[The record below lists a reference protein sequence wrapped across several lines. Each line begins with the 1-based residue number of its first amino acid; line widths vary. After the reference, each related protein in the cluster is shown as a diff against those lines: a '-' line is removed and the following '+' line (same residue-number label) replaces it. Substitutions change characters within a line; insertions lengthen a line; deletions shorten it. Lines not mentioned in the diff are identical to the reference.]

1 MKHLINKY
9 STNQLVGKSKVFLE
23 KAKVI
28 KNYEEDF
35 PDYPS
40 NNQVRTEEN
49 PGLGANNYP
58 SSGRAIPLPAA
69 AEIASASTE
78 KMSYNQ

>member
-9 STNQLVGKSKVFLE
+9 STNQLVGKSKAFLE

-28 KNYEEDF
+28 KNYEEDY

-69 AEIASASTE
+69 EVASASTE

>member
-1 MKHLINKY
+1 LKHLINKY
-9 STNQLVGKSKVFLE
+9 STNQLAGKSKLFLE

-28 KNYEEDF
+28 SKSYEDDF

-40 NNQVRTEEN
+40 NNQIRTEEEKN

-58 SSGRAIPLPAA
+58 ASGRAIPLPAA
-69 AEIASASTE
+69 AEASMET
-78 KMSYNQ
+78 

>member
-1 MKHLINKY
+1 MINQY
-9 STNQLVGKSKVFLE
+9 STYQLVGNIKLYLE
-23 KAKVI
+23 KTKVT

-40 NNQVRTEEN
+40 NNQARNEEN

-58 SSGRAIPLPAA
+58 QSGKAIPLPAA
-69 AEIASASTE
+69 PDVAIAYTE
-78 KMSYNQ
+78 KLSYN

>member
-1 MKHLINKY
+1 
-9 STNQLVGKSKVFLE
+9 VFLE
-23 KAKVI
+23 KAKVT

-40 NNQVRTEEN
+40 NNQVRNEDN

-58 SSGRAIPLPAA
+58 QAGRAIPLPAA
-69 AEIASASTE
+69 QDVASTSTE
-78 KMSYNQ
+78 KMSYN